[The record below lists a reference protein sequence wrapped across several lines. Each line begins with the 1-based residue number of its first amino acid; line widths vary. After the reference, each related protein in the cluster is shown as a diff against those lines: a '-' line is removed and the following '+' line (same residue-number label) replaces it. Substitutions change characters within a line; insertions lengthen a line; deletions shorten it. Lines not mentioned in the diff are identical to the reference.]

1 MLPMRRVGIFCGVV
15 LIVIFC
21 VVRVLPIHFS
31 VDLSGYRHWR
41 VSQTKSVAGSPM
53 TIDDMW
59 WTQSSTSHKTFL
71 RILCHWSNGFPPNL
85 YVMHASLL
93 NAADGKEIV
102 GMPTWYVPLPKTHFT
117 PTGVTPF
124 FWEFSTTPPTE
135 KGVRFRIKYSSN
147 RLVET
152 NGTVEPAGN
161 SGYVDFEVPNVATE
175 RDMSCPD
182 IFAPSTSGNFALSL
196 H

>member
-21 VVRVLPIHFS
+21 VVRVLPIHFN

-41 VSQTKSVAGSPM
+41 VAQTKSVAGTPM

-59 WTQSSTSHKTFL
+59 WVQTSDDHQTFL
-71 RILCHWSNGFPPNL
+71 RILCHWNNGFPPNYYHL
-85 YVMHASLL
+85 RASLL
-93 NAADGKEIV
+93 NQADGREIV
-102 GMPTWYVPLPKTHFT
+102 RMLTWYVPLPITKFA
-117 PTGVTPF
+117 PSGVTPF
-124 FWEFSTTPPTE
+124 LWEFRTTPPTG
-135 KGVRFRIKYSSN
+135 KDVKFRVHYESN
-147 RLVET
+147 RLIET

-161 SGYVDFEVPNVATE
+161 PGYVDFEVPNVATE

-182 IFAPSTSGNFALSL
+182 IFAPSTSGNFAFSL